1 MTAFTFTDTLSLV
14 ITSCAGTSMVT
25 VRNPTL
31 TARSIPG
38 IRMMRPGPRSPTS
51 SPSRNTTRR
60 SYSRTTLIEL
70 TTTSRNA
77 NPTNSKNGTSNVPM
91 SRLPGRGAHPQRES
105 LDADH
110 HDLGACLH
118 GPLSFR
124 VPHLAVQSDAAAR
137 QEPLHDERA
146 PAEHRLGAG
155 HAPAPPPAHREPDH
169 DQEERHR
176 HGGHGEHE
184 RPCPV
189 DRPVVEK
196 EQPAHPAGDR
206 AAHRPHA

>member
-1 MTAFTFTDTLSLV
+1 MTAFTLTDTLSLV
-14 ITSCAGTSMVT
+14 ITSCAGTSIVT
-25 VRNPTL
+25 VRNPTF

-70 TTTSRNA
+70 TSTSSTA
-77 NPTNSKNGTSNVPM
+77 NPTNSKNGTSKVPM

-110 HDLGACLH
+110 DDLGAHLH

-124 VPHLAVQSDAAAR
+124 VPHLAVQSHAAPR
-137 QEPLHDERA
+137 QEPLHHERA
-146 PAEHRLGAG
+146 PAEHRRGAG
-155 HAPAPPPAHREPDH
+155 DSPPPPPAHREADH
-169 DQEERHR
+169 DRSEEHTS
-176 HGGHGEHE
+176 EL
-184 RPCPV
+184 
-189 DRPVVEK
+189 
-196 EQPAHPAGDR
+196 QPRFGISYAVF
-206 AAHRPHA
+206 